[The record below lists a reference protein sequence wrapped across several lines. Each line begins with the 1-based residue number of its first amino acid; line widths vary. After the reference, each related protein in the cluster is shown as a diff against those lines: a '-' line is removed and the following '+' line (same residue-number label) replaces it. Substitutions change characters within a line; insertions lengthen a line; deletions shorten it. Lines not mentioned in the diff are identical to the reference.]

1 MQAKPNLPNDVFN
14 SRQLLDKLIESA
26 QKLMPFNAGGMAIW
40 DAKREVLVPH
50 FSWHDVDPIEMPE
63 SIKLGQGIVGT
74 VAQTREPSLIGDV
87 LKSDVYLGVYDQMRS
102 ELTVPIE
109 LDGVL
114 LGVLDVESREVDAYD
129 ETHLMILQALA
140 DQAAI
145 ILNNANI
152 YQELSVNYEH
162 LQDTHRQMTLRNAIS
177 EITTSNLALE
187 EALPKMAEYLT
198 QLAEVD
204 ICAITV
210 WDPIQKKTVRL
221 AAWGT
226 DEDVYK
232 SEKKRPADAPSLTRT
247 IVEKAEIVILN
258 DAQNMKSPPTPF
270 IDELNAQALMAIPLV
285 ARGRTLGAI
294 FLIRTTSDE
303 PFVQDAIDPLRTSL
317 DQIGL
322 GIDNHLL
329 LQETQISLNE
339 TSALLEIASIAAN
352 VIKQEEMVPQA
363 LEAIQ
368 TVINIEA
375 AAILLFDTEK
385 EALFPLPYSLGFNPS
400 ANVSQFPIDARDSIM
415 AEVFRIGL
423 PRYIND
429 IKELKD
435 EEFELAKDLG
445 LRNVLVVPLRV
456 QFHPIGVLIVGNRP
470 DGFSGSE
477 AGFLAAAG
485 SHIASTLRHTELLE
499 DTRAR
504 LRETVMLQQIASITS
519 TTLDLDEMLKRTIR
533 ATSDLMQADGA
544 VLLRP
549 NSTETGLVPHEPSAL
564 GVARSWLELEWFLE
578 DDDNDL
584 VKVFQS
590 NHGYVS
596 NEPVRDGIFIYENIL
611 AVPLVT
617 AHRTMGVL
625 CLINRRETGF
635 QESHEVFVTALS
647 SHIAAHMQNALRFT
661 HEQKRATVMGT
672 ANQIS
677 REITE
682 NLAPKGMFEKLC
694 QLLNTG
700 LDYEVVTILL
710 MDENDRLEVLGY
722 ATSNEELK
730 LDLNTFV
737 DIEQGIVIEAFEN
750 RRIEVD
756 NSLADEDLLVKALAM
771 PQLQSMMVV
780 PLRRERMSSGV
791 LLIAST
797 EIGRFGDLD
806 FEVME
811 ILAPQIGS
819 VLENAHLYN
828 QAQRRLLQQGIVQQ
842 IGQDFASTLN
852 YSELMQAI
860 VRHMTRAL
868 DTSSCLVAVYSPRDQ
883 MVRIEA
889 DYRITKTDDD
899 RISVEPLM
907 VGSLYAIEARPAM
920 LQAIESKSTV
930 TIYRGDET
938 SPKPQR
944 EVLRRLDAFS
954 QMIVPMIVGD
964 RVIGVVDW
972 MERRQ
977 PRTFTPEDERLALIL
992 VSQASVAVENAR
1004 LFRESERRATQQ
1016 ALLRQV
1022 AVELGRVNRVDELL
1036 EYIVDVIVE
1045 SLQAEDV
1052 AIATRADD
1060 QRLNIV
1066 SMRNNSIR
1074 PKDFVLNKLTQVQDS
1089 PQLWNFLQN
1098 GYTVHVE
1105 PTSEPAN
1112 YAARE
1117 LLELVR
1123 GFAGTVIIT
1132 PINQRGQ
1139 LLGVLEVRINLNN
1152 ALFDLQT
1159 TQMLESL
1166 ADQTAIAIDNL
1177 MLYQREQKRLE
1188 QIERV
1193 QESSKLI
1200 SAELYLP
1207 NLLDLIVQE
1216 GAKIFNVAGV
1226 SIEFPDPDEVNYI
1239 IRMAHGLSQRF
1250 IVKRITPIDPLI
1262 NSIAESVGVPI
1273 YIDALDAIE
1282 EDSAQLKLIQKEKIT
1297 SVLNVPLVK
1306 GTEVLGY
1313 IRLYHFTGEP
1323 HQSYTEQD
1331 HEIAQLFASQVTIA
1345 LENAKLVGELEE
1357 RARELAEANRLK
1369 NDFLATMSHELR
1381 TPMNSIIG
1389 FSDTLLSGIYGDL
1402 NEKQVGRVER
1412 IHRNG
1417 RNLLALIDDL
1427 LDLSKI
1433 EAGRMELAIETVDIY
1448 GEIQACILAIESQIQ
1463 SKGLTL
1469 ETYIPVDLPK
1479 VQADSLRLRQI
1490 ITNLLSN
1497 AIKFTRDGSI
1507 TVRVEINTETRD
1519 DGTSHKVI
1527 WTSITDTGIG
1537 IKPEDQA
1544 VIFDEFRQADGSTT
1558 REFGGTGLGLAICR
1572 RLLEL
1577 MDGRIWVESRLGKGS
1592 TFIFTLPTV

>member
-1 MQAKPNLPNDVFN
+1 MQAKPNLPNDLFN

-26 QKLMPFNAGGMAIW
+26 KKLMPFNAGGMAIW
-40 DAKREVLVPH
+40 DAERNVLIPY
-50 FSWHDVDPIEMPE
+50 FTWHDVDPIEMPE
-63 SIKLGQGIVGT
+63 FVELGQGIVGT
-74 VAQTREPSLIGDV
+74 VAQTREPILIPDV
-87 LKSDVYLGVYDQMRS
+87 LETDTYLEVYEKMRS
-102 ELTVPIE
+102 ELAVPIE

-114 LGVLDVESREVDAYD
+114 LGVLDVESREVDAYND
-129 ETHLMILQALA
+129 THLNILQALA

-152 YQELSVNYEH
+152 YQELSLNYEH

-177 EITTSNLALE
+177 EITTSNLSLE
-187 EALPKMAEYLT
+187 EALPKMAKYLT
-198 QLAEVD
+198 QLADVD

-210 WDPIQKKTVRL
+210 WDPLQKKTVRL

-232 SEKKRPADAPSLTRT
+232 SEQNRPSGAPSLTQT
-247 IVEKAEIVILN
+247 IVDTGEIVILN
-258 DAQNMKSPPTPF
+258 DAQNIESPPTPF
-270 IDELNAQALMAIPLV
+270 IDELDAQALIAIPLV

-294 FLIRTTSDE
+294 FLIRTVSDE
-303 PFVQDAIDPLRTSL
+303 PFTHDVIDPLRTSL

-329 LQETQISLNE
+329 LQETQASLTE
-339 TSALLEIASIAAN
+339 TSALLEIASIATN
-352 VIKQEEMVPQA
+352 VIKQDEMVPQA

-368 TVINIEA
+368 NVINIEA

-385 EALFPLPYSLGFNPS
+385 ELLLPLPYSIGFTDS
-400 ANVSQFPIDARDSIM
+400 AQALQFPIDNRDGIM

-429 IKELKD
+429 INELKA
-435 EEFELAKDLG
+435 EERELANALN

-456 QFHPIGVLIVGNRP
+456 QFHPIGVLVVGNRP

-499 DTRAR
+499 DTRSR

-533 ATSDLMQADGA
+533 ATSDLMQTDGA

-564 GVARSWLELEWFLE
+564 GVARHWLELEWFFE
-578 DDDNDL
+578 NDANDL
-584 VKVFQS
+584 VKVFQT
-590 NHGYVS
+590 NHGFVS
-596 NEPVRDGIFIYENIL
+596 NEPFHDGLFGYESIL

-617 AHRTMGVL
+617 AHKTMGVL
-625 CLINRRETGF
+625 CLVNRRETDF
-635 QESHEVFVTALS
+635 QEAHEVFVTALS
-647 SHIAAHMQNALRFT
+647 SHIAAHMQNAMRFT

-682 NLAPKGMFEKLC
+682 DLAPKGMFAKLC

-700 LDYEVVTILL
+700 LDYEAVAILL
-710 MDENDRLEVLGY
+710 MDENERLEVLGF
-722 ATSNEELK
+722 ASSNDKLK
-730 LDLNTFV
+730 LALNTYLDV
-737 DIEQGIVIEAFEN
+737 DEGIVVDAFNN
-750 RRIEVD
+750 RTIEVD
-756 NSLADEDLLVKALAM
+756 NRLIDEDKLITALNI
-771 PQLQSMMVV
+771 PQLQSMMVI

-806 FEVME
+806 LEVME

-889 DYRITKTDDD
+889 DYRINKTDDD

-930 TIYRGDET
+930 TIYREDEN
-938 SPKPQR
+938 SPQDQR
-944 EVLRRLDAFS
+944 EVLKRLDAYS

-1022 AVELGRVNRVDELL
+1022 AVELGRVNQVDELL
-1036 EYIVDVIVE
+1036 EYIVEVIVE

-1066 SMRNNSIR
+1066 SMRNNTIQ
-1074 PKDFVLNKLTQVQDS
+1074 PKDFVLNKLTQVKDA

-1105 PTSEPAN
+1105 PTSDPAN

-1117 LLELVR
+1117 LQELVR
-1123 GFAGTVIIT
+1123 GFAGTVIVT

-1152 ALFDLQT
+1152 SLFDLQT

-1216 GAKIFNVAGV
+1216 AAKIFNVAGV
-1226 SIEFPDPDEVNYI
+1226 SIEFPDPDEINYI

-1250 IVKRITPIDPLI
+1250 IIKRVTPIDPLI
-1262 NSIAESVGVPI
+1262 NSIAESVRVPI

-1282 EDSAQLKLIQKEKIT
+1282 EDEDQVKLIQKEKIT

-1306 GTEVLGY
+1306 GNEVLGY
-1313 IRLYHFTGEP
+1313 IRLYHFEGEAF
-1323 HQSYTEQD
+1323 QSYTEQD

-1433 EAGRMELAIETVDIY
+1433 EAGRMELTIETVDIY
-1448 GEIQACILAIESQIQ
+1448 SEIQACIQAIESQIQ

-1497 AIKFTRDGSI
+1497 AIKFTREGSI
-1507 TVRVEINTETRD
+1507 TVRVEVNTETRD
-1519 DGTSHKVI
+1519 DGTSQKVI
-1527 WTSITDTGIG
+1527 WASITDTGIG
-1537 IKPEDQA
+1537 IKPEDQ
-1544 VIFDEFRQADGSTT
+1544 VIIFDEFRQADGSTT